1 MTRDL
6 KVLGL
11 SVLIWGFADGMIFYF
26 HPLYLSELGAE
37 PSMIGGI
44 LGVGALLMALTQIPA
59 GILADKLGRKR
70 LLVIAWLLG
79 FLSVVVMY
87 LATTLTMFVLG
98 FWLLF
103 LAGFMFSVMAS
114 YVSASDSPWPL
125 TRSLTTI
132 SAFYGIGTILG
143 PLVGGQIA
151 IAFELRTIYLV
162 AIFASVLSTIIILF
176 LSPQPILKST
186 REKRFHNFKNNTPL
200 IQFFFLAFFVLFAMC
215 LSWPLTP
222 IYLQEIKLVSV
233 GAIGLF
239 GALNALGAVIL
250 NVIVGRLKSRVGFLI
265 AVIFVGFSVIFIW
278 KGLGS
283 LWYGL
288 GYFLAAG
295 YRFFRVLVTGHV
307 ESYVTIDD
315 SGLAYGIAETV
326 GILTVVVSAP
336 IAGFLYELRPELPF
350 PVSLVM
356 IIVSLF
362 LILRLTFN
370 KSPALDNTQVP
381 DYRSPKEAT

>member
-6 KVLGL
+6 KILGL

-44 LGVGALLMALTQIPA
+44 LGIGALLMALTQIPG

-70 LLVIAWLLG
+70 LLVIAWSLG
-79 FLSVVVMY
+79 VLAIVVMY
-87 LATTLTMFVLG
+87 LATTLTVFVLG

-103 LAGFMFSVMAS
+103 LAGFTSSVMAS
-114 YVSASDSPWPL
+114 YVSASDSNWSL
-125 TRSLTTI
+125 TRSLTTN
-132 SAFYGIGTILG
+132 SALYGIGTIFGSLM
-143 PLVGGQIA
+143 GGQIA

-162 AIFASVLSTIIILF
+162 AIFASALATIILLF
-176 LSPQPILKST
+176 LSPQEILKST
-186 REKRFHNFKNNTPL
+186 GEKRYHNFKSNAPM
-200 IQFFFLAFFVLFAMC
+200 IRFFFLAFFTMFALF

-239 GALNALGAVIL
+239 GSLNALGAVIL
-250 NVIVGRLKSRVGFLI
+250 NLVVGRFKSRVGFLI
-265 AVIFVGFSVIFIW
+265 AIIFVGFSVIFIW
-278 KGLGS
+278 QGLGS

-295 YRFFRVLVTGHV
+295 YRVFRVLVTGHV
-307 ESYVTIDD
+307 ESFVTVDD

-326 GILTVVVSAP
+326 GMLTIVISSP
-336 IAGFLYELRPELPF
+336 IAGFLYEIRPDLPF

-356 IIVSLF
+356 LIVSLF
-362 LILRLTFN
+362 LILRLILA
-370 KSPALDNTQVP
+370 KSPVLNITQVL